1 MIRMSYAEFL
11 QQKALTVAPVGFTPS
26 AFLAP
31 LFPFQQDIVSLACK
45 LGRFCIWADCGMGK
59 TPMQLEWAHQVCQQ
73 TGGRVLILAPLAVSH
88 QTVREASKFH
98 IEGVTFAAHPSDT
111 TSRIVVTNYQK
122 LDRFN
127 PDDFVGVVLDESS
140 ILKAMDGK
148 TRSAILDAF
157 RRTPYRLACSATPAP
172 NDYMELGNHAEFV
185 GVMTREEMLA
195 MFFVHD
201 GGDTSKWRIK
211 GHAVSKF
218 WEWVCSWAVTIRKP
232 SDLGYDDGG
241 FKLPPLDMR
250 DCVVET
256 PHERLPDAE
265 GQASLF
271 PQQATTLNDQR
282 AVQRGSLE
290 NRVAEAVKLANQP
303 GQWIV
308 WCHLNDES
316 QALAAAIDG
325 AVEVTGSDSDE
336 YKTAAAMWFQGD
348 KCLCDEHM
356 FRDKLPAWQSVS
368 DRTRSTCANTTSGT
382 KPTGTSGAR
391 NGGPNTTPSA
401 VSDTDQTLNSGP
413 NVSRKLKTLT
423 LASRTSREPIICG
436 PTTELPSSNTTPCSQ
451 ARTDDAPSAAG
462 NQAGTNG
469 ILTSTL
475 ITATNQAGSGDCS
488 ARHATSALA
497 NLGTM
502 HHDSNKRPC
511 ICGHE
516 SGRRVLVS
524 KSSIFGFGLN
534 FQNCHQVIFVG
545 MSHSYEQYY
554 QSIRRCWRFGQTE
567 TVRAYL
573 VYDWAEGAV
582 IENIRR
588 KDTDATVMAD
598 AMVEIMRA
606 NTLEQLKQ
614 VQRQVAPYVETV
626 TSGEAW
632 QAYQGDCVEGVKRLD
647 DNSVHYS
654 IFSPPF
660 ASLYT
665 YSNSDRD
672 MGNCKTGDEFA
683 AHFAF
688 LIKELHRVLMPGR
701 LVSFHCMNLPSSKT
715 RDGVIGLKDFR
726 GEMIRLFEAE
736 GFVFHSEVCIWKDP
750 VTAMQRTKAIG
761 LLHKQIVKD
770 SAMSRQ
776 GIPDYLVTMRK
787 RGDNPDPVAGKL
799 ADFAGEDGPRVTGD
813 DTRDSINIWQRYA
826 SPVWMDINPSDTL
839 QFRNARD
846 NDDERHICP
855 LQLDVIRRGIQLWS
869 NPGDVVLSPFMGIG
883 SEGHVALEMGRGF
896 VGFELKPSYYECAV
910 KNLAAAAKGSD
921 QHLLFAET
929 A

>member
-1 MIRMSYAEFL
+1 MTYEQFL
-11 QQKALTVAPVGFTPS
+11 KAKALTVAPVGFEPS
-26 AFLAP
+26 DFVAP
-31 LFPFQQDIVSLACK
+31 LFAFQRDIVSLACK

-59 TPMQLEWAHQVCQQ
+59 TPMQLEWAHQVCQH

-88 QTVREASKFH
+88 QTVREAQKFGIH
-98 IEGVTFAAHPSDT
+98 GVEFAAHPADT
-111 TSRIVVTNYQK
+111 DARIVVTNYQK
-122 LDRFN
+122 LDRFD
-127 PDDFVGVVLDESS
+127 PSDYVGIVLDESS

-148 TRSAILDAF
+148 TRSAILTAF
-157 RRTPYRLACSATPAP
+157 RYTPYRLACSATPAP

-185 GVMTREEMLA
+185 GIMTREEMLA

-211 GHAVSKF
+211 GHAVNKF

-241 FKLPPLDMR
+241 FRLPGLQMH
-250 DCVVET
+250 DCIVET

-316 QALAAAIDG
+316 EALASRIDG
-325 AVEVTGSDSDE
+325 AVEVSGSDSDE
-336 YKTAAAMWFQGD
+336 HKTKAAIDFQDG
-348 KCLCDEHM
+348 
-356 FRDKLPAWQSVS
+356 R
-368 DRTRSTCANTTSGT
+368 
-382 KPTGTSGAR
+382 AR
-391 NGGPNTTPSA
+391 
-401 VSDTDQTLNSGP
+401 V
-413 NVSRKLKTLT
+413 
-423 LASRTSREPIICG
+423 I
-436 PTTELPSSNTTPCSQ
+436 
-451 ARTDDAPSAAG
+451 
-462 NQAGTNG
+462 
-469 ILTSTL
+469 
-475 ITATNQAGSGDCS
+475 
-488 ARHATSALA
+488 
-497 NLGTM
+497 
-502 HHDSNKRPC
+502 
-511 ICGHE
+511 
-516 SGRRVLVS
+516 VS
-524 KSSIFGFGLN
+524 KSSIFGFGMN
-534 FQNCHQVIFVG
+534 FQNCHQVVFVG

-554 QSIRRCWRFGQTE
+554 QAIRRCWRFGQTQS
-567 TVRAYL
+567 VQCHV
-573 VYDWAEGAV
+573 VYDWAEGTV

-588 KDTDATVMAD
+588 KDAD
-598 AMVEIMRA
+598 AAEMAESMVQIMRA
-606 NTLEQLKQ
+606 NTLEQLQQ
-614 VQRQVAPYVETV
+614 VQRQVTPYATKEAH
-626 TSGEAW
+626 GQAW
-632 QAYQGDCVEGVKRLD
+632 QAYQGDCVEGVKQLD

-672 MGNCKTGDEFA
+672 MGNCKTDEEFDK
-683 AHFAF
+683 HFAF

-701 LVSFHCMNLPSSKT
+701 LVSFHCMNLPRSKQ
-715 RDGVIGLKDFR
+715 RDGVIGVRDFR
-726 GEMIRLFEAE
+726 GDLIRAFEAE

-761 LLHKQIVKD
+761 LLHKQVVKD

-787 RGDNPDPVAGKL
+787 RGDNPEPVSGKL
-799 ADFAGEDGPRVTGD
+799 TSFAGEDGPRLMDD
-813 DTRDSINIWQRYA
+813 DTRNSINIWQRYA

-869 NPGDVVLSPFMGIG
+869 NPGDIVLSPFMGIG
-883 SEGHVALEMGRGF
+883 SEGHVALEMGRAF
-896 VGFELKPSYYECAV
+896 IGFELKPSYYDCAV
-910 KNLAAAAKGSD
+910 KNLIESEKSST
-921 QHLLFAET
+921 QEMLFA
-929 A
+929 

>member
-1 MIRMSYAEFL
+1 MSYADFL
-11 QQKALTVAPVGFTPS
+11 AQKALTVAPVGFTPKRLTS
-26 AFLAP
+26 ALM
-31 LFPFQQDIVSLACK
+31 PFQHDIVTLATK
-45 LGRFCIWADCGMGK
+45 LGRFCVWADCGMGK
-59 TPMQLEWAHQVCQQ
+59 TLMQLEWAHQVARQ
-73 TGGRVLILAPLAVSH
+73 TKERVLILAPLAVSH
-88 QTVREASKFH
+88 QTVREAQKFKIPGVSFVSK
-98 IEGVTFAAHPSDT
+98 PSKGDT
-111 TSRIVVTNYQK
+111 VITVTNYQK
-122 LDRFN
+122 MDRFN
-127 PDDFVGVVLDESS
+127 PDDYAGVVLDESS
-140 ILKAMDGK
+140 ILKSMDGK

-201 GGDTSKWRIK
+201 GGDTSKWRLK
-211 GHAVSKF
+211 GHAEAKF
-218 WEWVCSWAVTIRKP
+218 WEWVCSSAVTIRKP

-241 FKLPPLDMR
+241 FNLPALHMH
-250 DCVVET
+250 DCIVET

-316 QALAAAIDG
+316 SALTAQIDG
-325 AVEVTGSDSDE
+325 AVEV
-336 YKTAAAMWFQGD
+336 
-348 KCLCDEHM
+348 
-356 FRDKLPAWQSVS
+356 
-368 DRTRSTCANTTSGT
+368 SG
-382 KPTGTSGAR
+382 
-391 NGGPNTTPSA
+391 
-401 VSDTDQTLNSGP
+401 SDTDEH
-413 NVSRKLKTLT
+413 KT
-423 LASRTSREPIICG
+423 
-436 PTTELPSSNTTPCSQ
+436 Q
-451 ARTDDAPSAAG
+451 AAIDF
-462 NQAGTNG
+462 Q
-469 ILTSTL
+469 
-475 ITATNQAGSGDCS
+475 
-488 ARHATSALA
+488 
-497 NLGTM
+497 
-502 HHDSNKRPC
+502 
-511 ICGHE
+511 E
-516 SGRRVLVS
+516 GRIRVIVS
-524 KSSIFGFGLN
+524 KASLFGFGMN

-554 QSIRRCWRFGQTE
+554 QAIRRCWRFGQTE
-567 TVRAYL
+567 PVQCHV
-573 VYDWAEGAV
+573 VYDWAEGTV

-588 KDTDATVMAD
+588 KDADATQMAES
-598 AMVEIMRA
+598 MVAIMRA

-614 VQRQVAPYVETV
+614 VQRQVAPYQTRETH
-626 TSGEAW
+626 GAAW
-632 QAYQGDCVEGVKRLD
+632 QAYNGDCVEGVKQLA
-647 DNSVHYS
+647 DNSIHYS

-701 LVSFHCMNLPSSKT
+701 LVSFHCMNLPSSKQ

-787 RGDNPDPVAGKL
+787 RGDNPEPVAGKL
-799 ADFAGEDGPRVTGD
+799 TSFAGEDGPRLMDD
-813 DTRDSINIWQRYA
+813 DTRNSINIWQRYA

-883 SEGHVALEMGRGF
+883 SEGHVAIEMGRAF
-896 VGFELKPSYYECAV
+896 VGFELKPSYYDCAV
-910 KNLAAAAKGSD
+910 KNLAEAEKSATQD
-921 QHLLFAET
+921 TLFSEAV
-929 A
+929 